1 MVETIIIVVLVICM
15 IGLFFSFYMMNRN
28 EEVAGLQLALVEL
41 SHNVLTR
48 YLTSLKDD
56 SEFDKKYYN
65 KLCKYRDEIC
75 DISYNE
81 MMWSFNRPLTIEE
94 WLTDEQIEFLKLKF

>member
-1 MVETIIIVVLVICM
+1 MVETIIIVVFIICM
-15 IGLFFSFYMMNRN
+15 IGIFFSFYMMNRN
-28 EEVAGLQLALVEL
+28 EKVAGLQLALVEL
-41 SHNVLTR
+41 SHNVLSR

-56 SEFDKKYYN
+56 SELDKEYYD

-81 MMWSFNRPLTIEE
+81 MMWSLTRPLTIEE

>member
-1 MVETIIIVVLVICM
+1 METFIIVVLVICI

-28 EEVAGLQLALVEL
+28 EEVAGLQLAFVEL
-41 SHNVLTR
+41 SHNVLTS

-56 SEFDKKYYN
+56 SEFDKEYYD

-75 DISYNE
+75 GISYDK
-81 MMWSFNRPLTIEE
+81 MMWSLTRPLTLEE
-94 WLTDEQIEFLKLKF
+94 WLTDEQIDFLTLKF

>member
-1 MVETIIIVVLVICM
+1 METFIIIVFIICM
-15 IGLFFSFYMMNRN
+15 LGIFFSFYMMNRN
-28 EEVAGLQLALVEL
+28 EKVAGLQLALVEL

-56 SEFDKKYYN
+56 IEFDKEYYD

-75 DISYNE
+75 GISYNK
-81 MMWSFNRPLTIEE
+81 MMWSLTRPLTIEE
-94 WLTDEQIEFLKLKF
+94 WLTDEQIDFLALKF

>member
-1 MVETIIIVVLVICM
+1 METFIIVLFVICM
-15 IGLFFSFYMMNRN
+15 LGLFFSFYMMNRN
-28 EEVAGLQLALVEL
+28 EEVAALQLLLVEL
-41 SHNVLTR
+41 SYNVLSG

-56 SEFDKKYYN
+56 SELDKEYYD

-75 DISYNE
+75 SISYNK
-81 MMWSFNRPLTIEE
+81 MMWSFTRPLTIEE